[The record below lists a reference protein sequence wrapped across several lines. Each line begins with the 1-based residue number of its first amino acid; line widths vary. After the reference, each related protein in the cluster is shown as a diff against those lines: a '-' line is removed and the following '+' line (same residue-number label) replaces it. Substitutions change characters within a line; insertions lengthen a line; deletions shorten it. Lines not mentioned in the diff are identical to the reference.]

1 MVECA
6 RTIETALWL
15 HTFIVLW
22 ETHCVVFHIVQVI
35 ILSFK
40 LVDN

>member
-15 HTFIVLW
+15 HTFIVCGK
-22 ETHCVVFHIVQVI
+22 HCVVFHIVQVI
-35 ILSFK
+35 IFSFK